1 MDAPIGIGI
10 AGGIGA
16 DEFKRAF
23 RFHPAGVALVT
34 ADAGDGPVALTAS
47 SVASVSAQPPVLT
60 MSISSATSSAQTL
73 TGADT
78 LVVHLLDAD
87 DLELA
92 QLGATGG
99 ADRFADTSRWSRLP
113 TGEPFFPE
121 VASLLRGRVVARMVF
136 GASTVLAVHLLDAQF
151 HDDMSRKVPLV
162 YHDRAWYRLDAT
174 TRLD

>member
-1 MDAPIGIGI
+1 MEGPIEV
-10 AGGIGA
+10 ALHGGIGA
-16 DEFKRAF
+16 DAFKRAF

-47 SVASVSAQPPVLT
+47 SVASVSADPPVLT

-73 TGADT
+73 TRADT

-99 ADRFADTSRWSRLP
+99 VDRFADTSRWSRLP

-121 VASLLRGRVVARMVF
+121 VATLLRGRVVARMVF
-136 GASTVLAVHLLDAQF
+136 GASTVLAVHLLDARF
-151 HDDMSRKVPLV
+151 HDDAAQKVSLV
-162 YHDRAWYRLDAT
+162 YHDRAWHRLDAT